1 MAKKGEREMKVTWY
15 TTLSGD
21 MQWKDYKGGNSDPLG
36 NIKDAIIGIRGRF
49 GKQPN
54 FIKASSKVLLIF
66 LKHPDVIETTSNFKP
81 PKGYSDSMLFGAIL
95 KNLFSI
101 KDIEVDE
108 KMKDRMLIAYKEN
121 DEIYPDEKAMYE
133 IRGIL

>member
-1 MAKKGEREMKVTWY
+1 MKVTWY
-15 TTLSGD
+15 MTLSEGY
-21 MQWKDYKGGNSDPLG
+21 QWKDYKNGISDPLG

-54 FIKASSKVLLIF
+54 FVKASSKVMLTFLI
-66 LKHPDVIETTSNFKP
+66 HPDVIETTSNFKS
-81 PKGYSDSMLFGAIL
+81 PKGYSETLVFGAIL
-95 KNLFSI
+95 KSLFSI

-121 DEIYPDEKAMYE
+121 DKIYPDEKAMYE